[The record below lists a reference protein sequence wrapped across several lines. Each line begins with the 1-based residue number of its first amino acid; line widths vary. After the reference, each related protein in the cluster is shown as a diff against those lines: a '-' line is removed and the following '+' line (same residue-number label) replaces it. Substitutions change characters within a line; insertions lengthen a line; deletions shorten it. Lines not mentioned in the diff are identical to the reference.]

1 MTWFNRT
8 ALLPTCS
15 LPLWP
20 LDVVDVNAV
29 LYAYAVSNGSGSRDS
44 EASFFF
50 TLKFNDAGNW
60 KIIEGHD
67 MSEKE
72 VEKREKGE

>member
-1 MTWFNRT
+1 MAAGR
-8 ALLPTCS
+8 CRRQRRS
-15 LPLWP
+15 LRLCC
-20 LDVVDVNAV
+20 LKGQRLAG
-29 LYAYAVSNGSGSRDS
+29 LGGK
-44 EASFFF
+44 FLF

-72 VEKREKGE
+72 VEEIEKGE